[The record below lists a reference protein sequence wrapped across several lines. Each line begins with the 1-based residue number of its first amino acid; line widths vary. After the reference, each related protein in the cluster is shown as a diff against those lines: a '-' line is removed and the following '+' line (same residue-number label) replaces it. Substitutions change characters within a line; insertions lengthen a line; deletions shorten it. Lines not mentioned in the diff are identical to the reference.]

1 MALISNP
8 PYNMAWEVPPFA
20 DMQERFKFGVPPKG
34 NANYAFI
41 LSALEKQD
49 RCIFILPAVVL
60 TGGAKQ
66 EKEIRKQLIDNNFV
80 DAVVMCPDRMFES
93 TSIPVVILVLDK
105 NKKDT
110 YVSLIDMSKTHD
122 VEIRKQKGQFGAKS
136 HTNRVYEKKVNVFN
150 DDNINQ
156 ILSIISE
163 RKNIKDISYNATVT
177 EIQNHNYNL
186 NPGVYFEVT
195 IDDEEGKHRP
205 IEDIINDINR
215 VLNEKSACKLTIN
228 ETLAKA
234 IGFDLELYKQN
245 VDFKELNELLKKLN
259 IDEIKTK
266 PYFVCSKN
274 KNEIKFENNSK
285 EICSSVL
292 LMIMS
297 TWKQHIY
304 YLNNEENRLLAEL
317 RDCLLPKLMSG
328 KFEEYFK

>member
-8 PYNMAWEVPPFA
+8 PYNMPWDIPAFA
-20 DMQERFKFGVPPKG
+20 NMQNRFIYGVPPKN

-41 LSALEKQD
+41 LSGLEKQD
-49 RCIFILPAVVL
+49 RCVFILPASVL
-60 TGGAKQ
+60 NSKQ
-66 EKEIRKQLIDNNFV
+66 ELEIRKNLIDKNLIA
-80 DAVVMCPDRMFES
+80 AVIMCPDRMFES
-93 TSIPVVILVLDK
+93 TSIPVIILVLDK

-110 YVSLIDMSKTHD
+110 KVSLIDMSKNHD
-122 VEIRKQKGQFGAKS
+122 VEIRKQKGQYGAKS

-150 DDNINQ
+150 DDNISQ

-163 RKNIKDISYNATVT
+163 RKNIKDISYNATIT
-177 EIQNHNYNL
+177 EIQNHDYNL

-195 IDDEEGKHRP
+195 LEDTQKHRP
-205 IEDIINDINR
+205 LEDIVNDINR
-215 VLNEKSACKLTIN
+215 ILHEKSACKLTIN
-228 ETLAKA
+228 ATLAKS

-245 VDFKELNELLKKLN
+245 VDFTELNELLKKLN
-259 IDEIKTK
+259 VDEIKIK
-266 PYFVCSKN
+266 PYFVTSKT

-292 LMIMS
+292 MMIMS

-317 RDCLLPKLMSG
+317 RDYLLPKLMLG
-328 KFEEYFK
+328 EIKV